1 MSKFLR
7 ISGYDVL
14 KIIEENT
21 SQNYHSG
28 EWQDEDSHLAER
40 IIKINPEELKDCHP
54 EKLFIK
60 FESGL
65 SIDVQNLQPK
75 LTAALRR
82 TAVFANPKYF
92 EMQRLRLS
100 TWKIPAYIFCG
111 QLSANRLRLPRGTI
125 FQCQD
130 LADSIGMLVEI
141 EDLRIKLNPIDIR
154 FGGNLSKD
162 QSNCVNKML
171 KHELGVM
178 VAPTG
183 SGKTVMAC
191 KIIADRKKPTLIM
204 VHRKQLIDQWIH
216 QLITFLDIDKKDIGV
231 LGGGRKKLKGT
242 IDITMLQTLAKMDD
256 LDEIHDQYE
265 QIIIDECHHIPAF
278 SFESVLSQ
286 FPARY
291 VIGLTATPYR
301 KDGHQSIIFMQCGP
315 VRYELSEPK
324 HLDVK
329 RNVIIK
335 ETNFKLPANLEGQPP
350 LHEIWNYLIEDG
362 NRTHQIAA
370 DVIELLKQNRFPMIL
385 SDRKEHLFLI
395 EKRIRELSRN
405 INPKGIFFLGEM
417 GKKAR
422 RSAIDEINNSISNK
436 QPVYILST
444 GSLMGEGF
452 DLPELDTLIL
462 AMPISFQGRVV
473 QYAGRLHRKSINK
486 SEVMIYDYLDTAL
499 GLTISMFKK
508 RVKAYKKMED

>member
-1 MSKFLR
+1 
-7 ISGYDVL
+7 
-14 KIIEENT
+14 
-21 SQNYHSG
+21 
-28 EWQDEDSHLAER
+28 
-40 IIKINPEELKDCHP
+40 
-54 EKLFIK
+54 
-60 FESGL
+60 
-65 SIDVQNLQPK
+65 
-75 LTAALRR
+75 
-82 TAVFANPKYF
+82 
-92 EMQRLRLS
+92 
-100 TWKIPAYIFCG
+100 
-111 QLSANRLRLPRGTI
+111 
-125 FQCQD
+125 
-130 LADSIGMLVEI
+130 
-141 EDLRIKLNPIDIR
+141 
-154 FGGNLSKD
+154 
-162 QSNCVNKML
+162 
-171 KHELGVM
+171 
-178 VAPTG
+178 
-183 SGKTVMAC
+183 
-191 KIIADRKKPTLIM
+191 
-204 VHRKQLIDQWIH
+204 
-216 QLITFLDIDKKDIGV
+216 
-231 LGGGRKKLKGT
+231 
-242 IDITMLQTLAKMDD
+242 
-256 LDEIHDQYE
+256 
-265 QIIIDECHHIPAF
+265 
-278 SFESVLSQ
+278 
-286 FPARY
+286 
-291 VIGLTATPYR
+291 
-301 KDGHQSIIFMQCGP
+301 MQCGP